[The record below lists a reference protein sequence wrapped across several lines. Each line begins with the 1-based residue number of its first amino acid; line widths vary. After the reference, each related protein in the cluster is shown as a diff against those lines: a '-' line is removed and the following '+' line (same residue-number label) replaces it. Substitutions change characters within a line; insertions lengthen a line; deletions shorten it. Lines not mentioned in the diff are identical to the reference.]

1 MYDDIII
8 LTANQV
14 FTCVFL
20 CLKMSVLISNT
31 TSIDKCNLHEQQQFD
46 VLNTFEGCKEVLR
59 PKI

>member
-14 FTCVFL
+14 CTCVFL

-31 TSIDKCNLHEQQQFD
+31 TSIDKYNLHEQQQFD
-46 VLNTFEGCKEVLR
+46 VLNTF
-59 PKI
+59 